1 MPAAEKVPKCEG
13 SLLQRRGFVRREPS
27 WTEIAADGA
36 VHALGIVAAVVGISV
51 LLALAAVRSGAVEVA
66 TAAIYGFGLLA
77 MLGFSAAYNLAR
89 KSRYRE
95 LLARADRAVIFL
107 MIAGSY
113 TPFTILGLSGAW
125 EISLISFV
133 WTVALLGFA
142 VTFLLPKHLGGL
154 SVGVY
159 LMLGWTAV
167 VAIGPFFEAFGPG
180 ILALLAIGGLLYS
193 LGTVFLVCRN
203 LPYQHAIWHGFV
215 VAAAAVHYGAIVRVM
230 IVG

>member
-1 MPAAEKVPKCEG
+1 M
-13 SLLQRRGFVRREPS
+13 LQRRGFVRREPS
-27 WTEIAADGA
+27 WTEVAADGA
-36 VHALGIVAAVVGISV
+36 VHALGIVAAVIGISV
-51 LLALAAVRSGAVEVA
+51 LVTLAAVRSDAVEIV

-89 KSRYRE
+89 ASRYRE

-113 TPFTILGLSGAW
+113 TPFTIFGLTGAW
-125 EISLISFV
+125 EVSLLSFV

-142 VTFLLPKHLGGL
+142 VTFLLPKRLGGL

-159 LMLGWTAV
+159 LVMGWTAV
-167 VAIGPFFEAFGPG
+167 VAAGPFLEAFGPR
-180 ILALLAIGGLLYS
+180 ILALLAVGGLLYS
-193 LGTVFLVCRN
+193 VGTVFLVWRN

-215 VAAAAVHYGAIVRVM
+215 VAAAAVHYGAIVDVM
-230 IVG
+230 IIG